1 MDDTIHEKFVEIH
14 EQTLEVEGRILDL
27 EKKAV
32 EHDTRFSNGR
42 EVMGELREGIER
54 LKPKA
59 PDWMK
64 LAGVAL
70 AFVTTLLAGHY
81 WIVTQLN
88 DRPTDTQI
96 EKIMGDH
103 GSNGHSVT
111 NRDVSEIRST
121 QVEQK
126 TILNTQATTLRA
138 HGAKLDTIIER
149 LPRRKNGEDD

>member
-1 MDDTIHEKFVEIH
+1 MDDAIHEKFVEIH
-14 EQTLEVEGRILDL
+14 EQTLEVEGRLLDL

-42 EVMGELREGIER
+42 EVMGELRTGLEQ

-64 LAGVAL
+64 LAGVVL

-88 DRPTDTQI
+88 DRPTDAQI
-96 EKIMGDH
+96 EKIMGKH
-103 GSNGHSVT
+103 GDSGHSAT
-111 NRDVSEIRST
+111 NDDINDIST
-121 QVEQK
+121 VQVEQR
-126 TILNTQATTLRA
+126 TILSTQATTLSE
-138 HGAKLDTIIER
+138 HTTKLDTIIQR
-149 LPRRKNGEDD
+149 LPRRKTAEDD